1 MALSFSGIEP
11 VAFGVGDER
20 IVETP
25 VVTQELRLRMQEAA
39 KNAGTNLAGTLDVMA
54 EAFPENRVKIREFME
69 KKMTEADLTVLL
81 SYLIGGETAT
91 GLMKERLLK
100 GEA

>member
-1 MALSFSGIEP
+1 MALAFNGIEP
-11 VAFGVGDER
+11 VTFGVGDEK

-25 VVTQELRLRMQEAA
+25 KVTQELKLRMQEAA
-39 KNAGTNLAGTLDVMA
+39 KSADTNFAGALDVMA
-54 EAFPENRVKIREFME
+54 DAFPENRTKIREFME
-69 KKMTEADLTVLL
+69 NKMTEADLTVLL

-100 GEA
+100 GEG